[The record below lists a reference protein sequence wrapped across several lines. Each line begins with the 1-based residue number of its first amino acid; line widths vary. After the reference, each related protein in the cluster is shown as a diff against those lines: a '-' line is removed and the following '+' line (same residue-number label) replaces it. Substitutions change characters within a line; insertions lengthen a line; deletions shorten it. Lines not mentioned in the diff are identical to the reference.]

1 MSESYA
7 CSACGFAAKKWFG
20 RCPECGSWSTA
31 VAPREAPAL
40 ELLTLSG
47 DSAAPDRISTGITEL
62 DRVLGGGVVEG
73 SVVLLAGEPGI
84 GKSTLVLEA
93 LAEISRNAQCVLVT
107 GEESPAQVSA
117 RAGRLR
123 LEISDLK
130 VAATTSLSAT
140 VVAMEAECPAV
151 IVVDSVQTLH
161 DDDIQHAVGS
171 PTQVRQSAA
180 ALVEVAKRTGTAVIL
195 VGHVTKEGSVAG
207 PKALEHVVDAVLMLE
222 GDRSGTLRLLRAEKN
237 RFGPCDETGVFVMGE
252 RGLTGVPDPS
262 AMFLED
268 RHPEVA
274 GSVVFPT
281 LDGTRTLL
289 VEVQALTISS
299 GLPQPRRV
307 AIGLDHRRVAL
318 IAGVLQQNEA
328 SLSGRDLFAAVA
340 GGITIKEPAC
350 DLAVALACWSSV
362 TDKPVDPRLVVLG
375 EVGLGGEV
383 RRVQAVQRRLAEA
396 ARMGFTRALVPRGNA
411 EPRDDIEVVSVTHL
425 TDACAAASLR
435 DSVTA
440 QFTT

>member
-7 CSACGFAAKKWFG
+7 CSACGFTAKKWFG

-31 VAPREAPAL
+31 IAPRKAPEF
-40 ELLTLSG
+40 ELLALSA
-47 DSAAPDRISTGITEL
+47 DAAAPDRLDTGITEL
-62 DRVLGGGVVEG
+62 DRVLGGGLVEG

-93 LAEISRNAQCVLVT
+93 LAEMSRNVPCVLVT
-107 GEESPAQVSA
+107 GEESLAQVSA

-123 LEISDLK
+123 LEVLNLK

-140 VVAMEAECPAV
+140 VVAMETERPAV

-161 DDDIQHAVGS
+161 DDDSDHAVGS
-171 PTQVRQSAA
+171 STQVRQSAA

-237 RFGPCDETGVFVMGE
+237 RFGPCEETGVFVMGE

-274 GSVVFPT
+274 GSIVFPT

-289 VEVQALTISS
+289 VEIQALTIST

-307 AIGLDHRRVAL
+307 AIGLDHRRLAL
-318 IAGVLQQNEA
+318 IAGVLQQSEA
-328 SLSGRDLFAAVA
+328 SPNGRDLFVAVA
-340 GGITIKEPAC
+340 GGLTIKEPAS

-362 TDKPVDPRLVVLG
+362 TAQPVDPRLVAVG

-411 EPRDDIEVVSVTHL
+411 EPRTDIEVVAVTHL
-425 TDACAAASLR
+425 SDAFATSSL
-435 DSVTA
+435 A
-440 QFTT
+440 HA